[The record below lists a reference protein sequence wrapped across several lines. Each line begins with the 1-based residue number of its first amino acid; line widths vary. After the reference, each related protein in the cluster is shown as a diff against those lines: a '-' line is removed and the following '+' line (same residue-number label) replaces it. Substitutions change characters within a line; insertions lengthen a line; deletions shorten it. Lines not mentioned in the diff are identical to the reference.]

1 MRKRSQND
9 FELHDACMKG
19 RTMPRQNDSAKSAK
33 PLDALILTL
42 RNQKVILDADL
53 AEVYGVRTKALNQA
67 VKRNRNRFP
76 EDFMFQLDAEEKAEV
91 VTACDHLG
99 RLRFSPQLPYAFT
112 EHGAL
117 QAANLL
123 RSERAVAMSVY
134 VIRAFVQ
141 MREQIA
147 ATAAIQKR
155 LGEIDRKLLDH
166 DEALVILWNQLKPLL
181 APAPPSLTKRRIGFH
196 P

>member
-1 MRKRSQND
+1 
-9 FELHDACMKG
+9 
-19 RTMPRQNDSAKSAK
+19 
-33 PLDALILTL
+33 
-42 RNQKVILDADL
+42 
-53 AEVYGVRTKALNQA
+53 
-67 VKRNRNRFP
+67 
-76 EDFMFQLDAEEKAEV
+76 MFQLDAEEKAEV
-91 VTACDHLG
+91 VTACDHLR

-117 QAANLL
+117 QAANVL

-147 ATAAIQKR
+147 ATTAIQKR